1 MEKLYLAVFWK
12 STCSSN
18 PFSYPHSSDSWHNTV
33 NICNHIIKS
42 TITLQNNC
50 LLQLFITVISL
61 ANTSTLILKLSITS
75 NRASLTVDFAV
86 ASLVLP
92 KGNHPLNSI
101 LTEQGRP
108 ITQHLAPTGYTVT
121 MQDFCF
127 LTKKCKAL
135 NIYLFV
141 DLYIKEIDLF
151 SSVKKH
157 QKRNVNVY

>member
-42 TITLQNNC
+42 TISLQNNC

-86 ASLVLP
+86 GSLVLP
-92 KGNHPLNSI
+92 KEKPS
-101 LTEQGRP
+101 
-108 ITQHLAPTGYTVT
+108 TQFNAHGARETNYPTSCTYRLHSN
-121 MQDFCF
+121 DARF
-127 LTKKCKAL
+127 L
-135 NIYLFV
+135 FP
-141 DLYIKEIDLF
+141 DQEM
-151 SSVKKH
+151 
-157 QKRNVNVY
+157 

>member
-18 PFSYPHSSDSWHNTV
+18 PFSYHHSSDSRHNTI

-42 TITLQNNC
+42 TISLQNTCNC

-86 ASLVLP
+86 GSLVLP
-92 KGNHPLNSI
+92 KEKPSTQFNAHGARETNYPTSCTYRLNSNNA
-101 LTEQGRP
+101 R
-108 ITQHLAPTGYTVT
+108 
-121 MQDFCF
+121 F
-127 LTKKCKAL
+127 L
-135 NIYLFV
+135 FP
-141 DLYIKEIDLF
+141 DQEM
-151 SSVKKH
+151 
-157 QKRNVNVY
+157 